1 MVLILNT
8 YVPLL
13 FYTRSDWFGL
23 TIRVFFICIFLYT
36 DLPGAPENLI
46 TECYATSCVYTWEEP
61 PLGDF
66 TKKELMFRFFAPQ
79 HGFESRLDYVKPA
92 QGKVMTPLVPNTNYS
107 LSASTLLFL
116 NSRKI
121 DIGRR
126 TVHSFRTRTVG
137 KWYFIVILILYSLH
151 IVMERAY

>member
-1 MVLILNT
+1 MTLNT

-13 FYTRSDWFGL
+13 ILYQIKLVWLDYTN
-23 TIRVFFICIFLYT
+23 VFCIFFLCT
-36 DLPGAPENLI
+36 DLPGAPENF
-46 TECYATSCVYTWEEP
+46 TAKCYATSCVYTWEEP

-79 HGFESRLDYVKPA
+79 HGFESRLDNVKPA
-92 QGKVMTPLVPNTNYS
+92 QGKEMTPLVPNTNYS
-107 LSASTLLFL
+107 LSTSTLLFL

-121 DIGRR
+121 DIGRK

-137 KWYFIVILILYSLH
+137 KWYFIVVLILCSLH
-151 IVMERAY
+151 VETERAY